1 MPEWPP
7 RGSEEMRQH
16 LDDEYDALRA
26 RGIPHEKAMQRLAGD
41 VDELASMRARPADAV
56 AADARSGVLSYLV
69 GRRTQEIGIRLVL
82 GATRADVLRLVVI
95 QGMTLAVGGIA
106 IGIAAAWGLT
116 QLLRGLLF
124 GVSPH
129 DPATFAAIAA
139 LLASVA
145 FVASYLPARRA
156 THVDPVCTLRSE

>member
-82 GATRADVLRLVVI
+82 GATRADVLRLVVGH
-95 QGMTLAVGGIA
+95 GMALATADIA
-106 IGIAAAWGLT
+106 IGLAGAWAIT
-116 QLLRGLLF
+116 RLLGSLLY
-124 GVSPH
+124 GTSPH
-129 DPATFAAIAA
+129 DPATFVAIAA
-139 LLASVA
+139 TPGAGA
-145 FVASYLPARRA
+145 FAASYLPGRRA
-156 THVDPVCTLRSE
+156 MRVDPIQALRCE